1 MSAIFFPSFLI
12 ISAFHSEISV
22 LQKLFFCN
30 KKSCPYENLIGQD
43 KPAVP
48 PIFIPSRN
56 ALSHV
61 RSYMFHN
68 NGWIPSPLHLLL
80 GISVCPH
87 KSIHSHSYITVPP
100 SRDSLGIRHQSYY
113 SCSSVFIIVSIIIL
127 KKNIVND
134 KIPFISKRRPA
145 PRQADTPSTRLS
157 VQGTPGIR
165 RLPHRYRFYCHIN
178 HIVFGFSPGKDS
190 A

>member
-1 MSAIFFPSFLI
+1 M
-12 ISAFHSEISV
+12 
-22 LQKLFFCN
+22 LQKFFSCN

-48 PIFIPSRN
+48 PIFIPFQN

-68 NGWIPSPLHLLL
+68 NGWIPSLLHPLLR
-80 GISVCPH
+80 ISVCPH

-100 SRDSLGIRHQSYY
+100 SRDSLGIHHKSYY
-113 SCSSVFIIVSIIIL
+113 SCSSVFIIVFIIVLI
-127 KKNIVND
+127 KNIVND
-134 KIPFISKRRPA
+134 KFLNFLISRRRPVL
-145 PRQADTPSTRLS
+145 RQSGIPSTRLS
-157 VQGTPGIR
+157 AQGIR
-165 RLPHRYRFYCHIN
+165 RIRQLLHRYKSYCHIN
-178 HIVFGFSPGKDS
+178 HIVSGFSPGKDL